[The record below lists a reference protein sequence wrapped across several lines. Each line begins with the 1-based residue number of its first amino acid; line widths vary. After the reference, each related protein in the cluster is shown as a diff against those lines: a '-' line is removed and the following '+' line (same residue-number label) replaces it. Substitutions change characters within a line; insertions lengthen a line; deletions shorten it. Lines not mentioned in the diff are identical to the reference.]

1 MSSEIHGLS
10 ELHRQIMR
18 TLMEGWQTM
27 DASNQTGMF
36 RLDELAERFDLPS
49 EEIRRELALLEAF
62 GYVDNVHSMGMDQTQ
77 AYTGVE
83 QPAFIEYDPS
93 NPTYFISENGK
104 RRVLA
109 DIASD
114 EAEAASPE

>member
-10 ELHRQIMR
+10 DLHQQIMQA
-18 TLMEGWQTM
+18 LMDGWQTM
-27 DASNQTGMF
+27 DASNRTGMF
-36 RLDELAERFDLPS
+36 RLHDLADRFGLPV
-49 EEIRRELALLEAF
+49 EEMRKEMALLETL
-62 GYVDNVHSMGMDQTQ
+62 GYVDNVHSMGMDQSQ

-83 QPAFIEYDPS
+83 QTAFIEHDPV

-109 DIASD
+109 DLASD
-114 EAEAASPE
+114 TGDAASP